1 MSAKKQLASLRE
13 KSKSLEKQISE
24 AKSTLEELKRRR
36 DELKVQKEEY
46 SARTSELAKSLLA
59 ETQKNLDEYEEQI
72 ALVESQLEEL
82 QSNFEETRDDIR
94 SLETGPLRYILE
106 QTERMVPETLDYI
119 KAHYEEIGA
128 KIRKE
133 FRVECEAK
141 RVDDRYGDYRVPTGN
156 LAIIACDYESDGLQP
171 KERIS
176 ITRDYYFGKSLWSSS
191 QGAYEETYVH
201 YTDWF
206 KGYISMF
213 TKCFLEKIQTE
224 YNFEDFKLTITDSGF
239 TLELV

>member
-1 MSAKKQLASLRE
+1 MSVKKQLASLRE

-24 AKSTLEELKRRR
+24 ANSTLEKLKGRR

-46 SARTSELAKSLLA
+46 SARTSELAKSLFA
-59 ETQKNLDEYEEQI
+59 KTQKKLDEYEEQI
-72 ALVESQLEEL
+72 ALVESQLEKL
-82 QSNFEETRDDIR
+82 QSNLSETRDDIGR
-94 SLETGPLRYILE
+94 IESDPTQYIME
-106 QTERMVPETLDYI
+106 QIERMVPETLDYI
-119 KAHYEEIGA
+119 KAHCEEIGT

-141 RVDDRYGDYRVPTGN
+141 RVDDRYGAYNVPTGN
-156 LAIIACDYESDGLQP
+156 LSIIACDYESDGLQP

-176 ITRDYYFGKSLWSSS
+176 ITRDYYFDKSLWNSS

-206 KGYISMF
+206 KRYISMF
-213 TKCFLEKIQTE
+213 TKCFLEKLQDE
-224 YNFEDFKLTITDSGF
+224 YNFADFKLTITDSGF
-239 TLELV
+239 ILELV